1 MTTFWQL
8 PDIVRAL
15 SLSLYFAAFIAL
27 LFLMILRLTRLR
39 RLRPCPMCA
48 LFPPI
53 IAFMIIFLMEG
64 QQHINMGSTPSGF
77 GTFVGDLPWLL
88 HALILTSAIFYSGIG
103 FLKEKKIAE
112 TEITPDSVREALDNL
127 PSGLCFSDRDG
138 FPLLTNR
145 RMYNL
150 AQDLDGGFMQNV
162 EILWQSLANFKE
174 RNGIERIQ
182 DGHAPVLRWP
192 DGSVWRFSK
201 TELSLSDRQ
210 YVQTTAANITNLHR
224 ISTQLAKSNIALEQ
238 QQIRLKKL
246 IERMIENT
254 REEEILAVKVH
265 IHNELGRCI
274 LAGRRSLKEPSKEK
288 VEQALILWCEVANRL
303 AISAADTTPNAG
315 EALRQISGIA
325 ALLGCIIDIEGELP
339 RDEDTAYLLLT
350 AVREGVTN
358 AVRHAGASR
367 VTVKLKQ
374 QGNILTAQI
383 ADNGTGCFAEITEG
397 GGLTSLRNQILQA
410 GGELNILCNER
421 VSLHLRL
428 PLMRQE
434 D

>member
-8 PDIVRAL
+8 PDIIRAL
-15 SLSLYFAAFIAL
+15 ILSLYFAVFIAL
-27 LFLMILRLTRLR
+27 LFLLILRLTRLR
-39 RLRPCPMCA
+39 RLWPYLVCA

-64 QQHINMGSTPSGF
+64 QQHINMGLAPFGF
-77 GTFVGDLPWLL
+77 GTFVGDFPWLL
-88 HALILTSAIFYSGIG
+88 HALILTSATFYSGIG
-103 FLKEKKIAE
+103 FFKEKKIAE

-127 PSGLCFSDRDG
+127 SSGLCFSDRDG
-138 FPLLTNR
+138 FPLLINR
-145 RMYNL
+145 RMYDL
-150 AQDLDGGFMQNV
+150 AQDLDGGLMQNAEV
-162 EILWQSLANFKE
+162 FWRNLAGFKG
-174 RNGIERIQ
+174 RDGIERIQ
-182 DGHAPVLRWP
+182 DGHAPVLSWP

-201 TELSLSDRQ
+201 TGLSLSDRQ
-210 YVQTTAANITNLHR
+210 YIQTTATNITNLHQV
-224 ISTQLAKSNIALEQ
+224 STKLAEGNAALER

-246 IERMIENT
+246 IEGMIEIT

-274 LAGRRSLKEPSKEK
+274 LAGRRSLEELSNEG
-288 VEQALILWCEVANRL
+288 VEQALILWREVASRL

-315 EALRQISGIA
+315 EALLQISGIA
-325 ALLGCIIDIEGELP
+325 ALLGCVIDIEGELP
-339 RDEDTAYLLLT
+339 KNEDTAYLLLT

-383 ADNGTGCFAEITEG
+383 SDNGTGCFAEITEG
-397 GGLTSLRNQILQA
+397 SGLTSLRNRILQA
-410 GGELNILCNER
+410 GGELNILCDKG

-434 D
+434 N